1 LWDTARWEST
11 DCGSSALVGHVSLS
25 LFFCLAKPDIEIWSI
40 FLFYFL
46 FQGRANKYESKD
58 MVARFSMM
66 L

>member
-1 LWDTARWEST
+1 MGEYGLWVLCFGWSCQPFTF
-11 DCGSSALVGHVSLS
+11 LP
-25 LFFCLAKPDIEIWSI
+25 CLAKPDIEIWSI

-58 MVARFSMM
+58 MVARFSMP